1 LQEKEMRDLYEHA
14 LSAITDTVRYIE
26 RCGYATYDPNDVL
39 DTPLYWRTQRMKG
52 APGAAAQ
59 RLFGTAITY
68 APIWTRKLL
77 RVRKRPTAGGVAN
90 LAMLYTALNKLP
102 EARQCLEWLLNN
114 SVSGRTAP
122 SWGFPFSWQGTAYFP
137 AGTPIGHTT
146 MTCGTAFLGFFR
158 STGERAMLDALEGIC
173 GFLLEKLNRTEQS
186 DGSLALSYT
195 NLDNSAVINTN
206 ADNASM
212 ILQYCAYRPNEK
224 FSRDAERVLAFVLN
238 NQNADGS
245 WYYYAREYAGGPSII
260 DSYHTGMVLSAL
272 IAVHDASAGGSQSSR
287 IFPAI
292 ESGLK
297 FFLSELLT
305 AGGYPKYHVGN
316 AHPEDIYSF
325 SQTIN
330 TLLDALA
337 ILPASKLF
345 TLARESC
352 LATIEYLLKYMRSP
366 SGGFLYRRVRGLKA
380 DIGSLRWAN
389 ALTAFALVRATNELL
404 K

>member
-1 LQEKEMRDLYEHA
+1 MRDLRQQT

-26 RCGYATYDPNDVL
+26 TCGYATYDPNDVL
-39 DTPLYWRTQRMKG
+39 DTPLYWRTRRMKG
-52 APGAAAQ
+52 AAGAVAQ

-77 RVRKRPTAGGVAN
+77 RVQKRPTAGGVAN
-90 LAMLYTALNKLP
+90 LAMLYTALNKP
-102 EARQCLEWLLNN
+102 VEARKCLEWLFDN

-122 SWGFPFSWQGTAYFP
+122 SWGFPFSWHSPAYLP

-146 MTCGTAFLGFFR
+146 MTCGTALLGYFR
-158 STGERAMLDALEGIC
+158 STGDRSMLDPLEGIC
-173 GFLLEKLNRTEQS
+173 AFLLEKLNRSEQS

-195 NLDNSAVINTN
+195 NLDRSAVINTN
-206 ADNASM
+206 ADNASL

-224 FSRDAERVLAFVLN
+224 FSRDAERVLEFVLN

-245 WYYYAREYAGGPSII
+245 WYYYARDYAGGPSII

-272 IAVHDASAGGSQSSR
+272 IGVHNARAEGSQSAR
-287 IFPAI
+287 IYPAI
-292 ESGLK
+292 ERGLK
-297 FFLSELLT
+297 FFLSDLLT
-305 AGGYPKYHVGN
+305 AEGYPKYHVGN
-316 AHPEDIYSF
+316 VHPEDIYSF
-325 SQTIN
+325 AQTII
-330 TLLDALA
+330 TLLDALE
-337 ILPASKLF
+337 IVPESKLS
-345 TLARESC
+345 TLAREGC
-352 LATIEYLLKYMRSP
+352 LATIEYLLKHMRSRN
-366 SGGFLYRRVRGLKA
+366 GGFLYRRVRGLKA